1 MYQRKNQV
9 QELKICMIDCLGA
22 SLSFLLAGLIRFG
35 EIEIFLEAT
44 AFLPALLGILLI
56 HTIVFY
62 VIRMYEGLYRRG
74 LWREF
79 IKTLKYNLFLIMGI
93 ALYAFCAK
101 NVMEYS
107 RATLLYFAILNQFV
121 IFCLHRGIRYY
132 SIVLHR
138 KSDSINKILLISEK
152 DAAAEIIRVLNGNS
166 DVDGRITGVAVLDLR
181 MTGEAVEGVP
191 VIADRDSVLE
201 YAVRGVVDEV
211 FIHVSDL
218 KSQEKYFKHLVLELE
233 KMGIVVNL
241 NIEIFDLGDNSTK
254 RIYRLGDYYVAAFV
268 TRLYDYRLMLI
279 KRLIDIVG
287 AVVGMMI
294 TAVLAVF
301 IAPIIKMESRGPLFF
316 KQVRVGK
323 NGRPF
328 LFYKFRSMYLDAEE
342 QKEFLRGQ
350 NEMEGNMFKVTNDP
364 RVTKVGRFLRRTSLD
379 EFPQFWNVLKGDMSL
394 VGTRPPTMDEYENYE
409 AWQKRRIS
417 FRPGITGL
425 WQISGRS
432 NIKSF
437 DEVVKLDLEYIDNWS
452 LGLDMK
458 ILVKTV
464 IAVFSG
470 IGAR

>member
-1 MYQRKNQV
+1 MCRILKVRKN
-9 QELKICMIDCLGA
+9 
-22 SLSFLLAGLIRFG
+22 S
-35 EIEIFLEAT
+35 
-44 AFLPALLGILLI
+44 
-56 HTIVFY
+56 
-62 VIRMYEGLYRRG
+62 
-74 LWREF
+74 
-79 IKTLKYNLFLIMGI
+79 
-93 ALYAFCAK
+93 
-101 NVMEYS
+101 
-107 RATLLYFAILNQFV
+107 
-121 IFCLHRGIRYY
+121 
-132 SIVLHR
+132 
-138 KSDSINKILLISEK
+138 
-152 DAAAEIIRVLNGNS
+152 
-166 DVDGRITGVAVLDLR
+166 
-181 MTGEAVEGVP
+181 
-191 VIADRDSVLE
+191 
-201 YAVRGVVDEV
+201 
-211 FIHVSDL
+211 
-218 KSQEKYFKHLVLELE
+218 
-233 KMGIVVNL
+233 
-241 NIEIFDLGDNSTK
+241 
-254 RIYRLGDYYVAAFV
+254 
-268 TRLYDYRLMLI
+268 LMLI